1 MAIHQL
7 KHYRRRGYIAR
18 HYRTVFR
25 TQKEKKKREHA
36 KDTFCTNAGITKT
49 KEKKLTSMLE
59 FKKKK
64 LTACVGVKLNRPYIP
79 LNEPE
84 LWKLSLMPRWSPL
97 FVLGMFLLSPT
108 TIHNIRHEFYELM
121 LSTTIYDPPPP

>member
-1 MAIHQL
+1 
-7 KHYRRRGYIAR
+7 
-18 HYRTVFR
+18 
-25 TQKEKKKREHA
+25 
-36 KDTFCTNAGITKT
+36 
-49 KEKKLTSMLE
+49 MLE